1 MYNKTYALIVNHW
14 FKKIHC
20 VLIIKLF
27 EIDNLSDDL
36 KYIIISGRV
45 RVNEAH
51 VVTHNVPATNG
62 VLHAIDGV
70 L

>member
-1 MYNKTYALIVNHW
+1 
-14 FKKIHC
+14 
-20 VLIIKLF
+20 
-27 EIDNLSDDL
+27 
-36 KYIIISGRV
+36 
-45 RVNEAH
+45 VNEAH